1 MPGKTGKIDVKYNMN
16 PGPIRKTI
24 TVETNATNV
33 EGGRVAIKIKGEVL
47 VKDEINILEKKKGV
61 MTSDN

>member
-1 MPGKTGKIDVKYNMN
+1 MN
-16 PGPIRKTI
+16 AGPIRKTI

-47 VKDEINILEKKKGV
+47 VKDDINILEKKKGV